1 MNVGDF
7 YQVFFFCI
15 YTKNVELIPV
25 RFSTGTHVPQRMN
38 CTNFDPLTWTV

>member
-1 MNVGDF
+1 MLVTF
-7 YQVFFFCI
+7 IRCFFSVFMQ
-15 YTKNVELIPV
+15 KNVELIPV